1 MCKSLFRPLSPAL
14 DLEETELAVVAS
26 QIALSSPLDFSTE
39 GLWQAVAHIHPNVA
53 AHGSS
58 TCVHRPTRC
67 RCLHSRINT
76 SGTLVCQRRKR
87 KRSRDATRA
96 PRSDPR
102 PSVPPAAPT
111 IANTAS
117 SVPSAAQLFS
127 GIVPSVASKSPSL
140 MISATAVRAQTH
152 RRPSRGDAVNAVAS
166 RTRKPPQRVYSAGL
180 VSWLSA
186 LVAAPRTR
194 PRSTSVPGVAST
206 TLVS

>member
-14 DLEETELAVVAS
+14 DLEETGLAVVAS
-26 QIALSSPLDFSTE
+26 QIALSSPLDFPPE

-53 AHGSS
+53 AHGS
-58 TCVHRPTRC
+58 TTGVRRPTKC
-67 RCLHSRINT
+67 RCLYSRINT

-111 IANTAS
+111 TANTAS
-117 SVPSAAQLFS
+117 SVPSAAQLSS
-127 GIVPSVASKSPSL
+127 GIAPSVVSKSLSL
-140 MISATAVRAQTH
+140 MTCATAVRAQTH
-152 RRPSRGDAVNAVAS
+152 RRPSGWDAANAVAS

-186 LVAAPRTR
+186 LVV
-194 PRSTSVPGVAST
+194 VP
-206 TLVS
+206 